1 MSNLEKAKDREDF
14 IKKVADELDSGFM
27 VYFNLETLEY
37 GAILSKWI
45 EEYDE
50 YLDLK
55 EEYFKQEIK
64 EWDAEDKDMAG
75 YIYETMKLPNR
86 IEPPESYIQFEWM
99 VDFTEEHTSNRK
111 FFQYAEKALN
121 RKHPFRGF
129 KDVLYYNGL
138 EQEWYAYKDMRMQ
151 NWVRNELPF
160 YTVDPNSE
168 A

>member
-1 MSNLEKAKDREDF
+1 MGNLEKAVDREDF
-14 IKKVADELDSGFM
+14 IRKVADELDGGFI

-37 GAILSKWI
+37 CTSR
-45 EEYDE
+45 EEWNQEYGD
-50 YLDLK
+50 YLDLS

-64 EWDAEDKDMAG
+64 GLHSEDKDMVES
-75 YIYETMKLPNR
+75 IYEAMKLPDCL
-86 IEPPESYIQFEWM
+86 EPPESYIQFQWM
-99 VDFTEEHTSNRK
+99 VDFTEEHASNRK

-129 KDVLYYNGL
+129 KDVLYYNVL
-138 EQEWYAYKDMRMQ
+138 EKEWYAYKDMRMQ

-160 YTVDPNSE
+160 YKVDQNSE